1 MRKISVS
8 KTLAALAIALAFVA
22 SPALARGAADPP
34 PDATQSL
41 AATTIPVGDGGIAL
55 RTGIVK
61 ICKVAGSG
69 ITIGTPFTF
78 HVGNQVVT
86 VPAGPAP
93 GGTCEI
99 GPSFLVG
106 LPVTVTEQIPAG
118 DAVSSIT
125 VAPASQLANG
135 PSLAGGSVTVTVGPG
150 VTEVTYTNERTGYL
164 EICKRGDVKGS
175 FTFHVNPGNLGPYVV
190 PAGACSPAIKVAAGS
205 VVIQE
210 AWSPFA
216 TLSGCTTLPANRQG
230 ACAGLTSTV
239 IVPPGDVSNQT
250 IAIITNRPRIWVE
263 GPDTSSPASP
273 Q

>member
-1 MRKISVS
+1 MRKISVP
-8 KTLAALAIALAFVA
+8 KTLAALAIALAFAA
-22 SPALARGAADPP
+22 SPALAADPP
-34 PDATQSL
+34 APDATQSP
-41 AATTIPVGDGGIAL
+41 AATTNPTNGGGIAP
-55 RTGIVK
+55 RTGTLK
-61 ICKVAGSG
+61 ICKVAGPG
-69 ITIGTPFTF
+69 VAIGTLFTF
-78 HVGNQVVT
+78 HVGSQVVM

-99 GPSFLVG
+99 GPSFPVG
-106 LPVTVTEQIPAG
+106 LPVTVAEQIPAG
-118 DAVSSIT
+118 DAVSAIT

-150 VTEVTYTNERTGYL
+150 VTEVTYTNARTGYL

-175 FTFHVNPGNLGPYVV
+175 FTFHVNPGNLGPFVV
-190 PAGACSPAIKVAAGS
+190 PAGACSPAIQVAAGS
-205 VVIQE
+205 VTIQE

-216 TLSGCTTLPANRQG
+216 TLSGCTTLPADRQG

-239 IVPPGDVSNQT
+239 TVPPGDVSNQT

-263 GPDTSSPASP
+263 GPDTPSPASP